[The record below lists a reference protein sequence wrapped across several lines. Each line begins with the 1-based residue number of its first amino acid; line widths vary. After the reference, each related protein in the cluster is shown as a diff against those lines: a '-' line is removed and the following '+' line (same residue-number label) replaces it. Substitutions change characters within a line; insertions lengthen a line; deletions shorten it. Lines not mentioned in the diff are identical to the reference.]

1 MQETKYTKK
10 LYKAIRKLNLDQEE
24 LKGLLLCLYINGCP
38 SEDCAKLF
46 GNTQEKIVSFLESEE
61 LYGYKAC
68 TKCSQLSD
76 RINGFYQLKNRG
88 HSICKECRI
97 KHMKNYVKKT
107 NYSKEY
113 RKKNIE
119 KLKKYDK
126 KQKKEYYR
134 DNKEKL
140 NEKHKIYYEDNKEK
154 LNKYGKEYRKNN
166 KENIYKYNTQYY
178 KNNKEKIKKNNK
190 KYKYNNA
197 SIEQVQ
203 KLKGIEEVSGNQIRC
218 KYCGRWMIP
227 TIIQV
232 DNRLQGIEENDRGYI
247 YCSEE
252 CKQECPTYGQ
262 KKYPKGFKPASSR
275 EVNPMLRQLVLAR
288 DNYTCQKCGK
298 SQDVRLHCHH
308 IIPAVNSPIEAN
320 DPKNCITLCKD
331 CHKLVHKLPGCGYN
345 ELKCA

>member
-1 MQETKYTKK
+1 MLETKYTKK
-10 LYKAIRKLNLDQEE
+10 LYSAIRKLNLDQEE
-24 LKGLLLCLYINGCP
+24 LKGLFLCLYINGCS

-46 GNTQEKIVSFLESEE
+46 GTTEDKIVNFLESEK

-68 TKCSQLSD
+68 IQCDKLKD
-76 RINGFYQLKNRG
+76 RVEGFRQYKDRK
-88 HSICKECRI
+88 SMICKDC
-97 KHMKNYVKKT
+97 KN
-107 NYSKEY
+107 E
-113 RKKNIE
+113 
-119 KLKKYDK
+119 YDK
-126 KQKKEYYR
+126 KYKE
-134 DNKEKL
+134 
-140 NEKHKIYYEDNKEK
+140 
-154 LNKYGKEYRKNN
+154 NN
-166 KENIYKYNTQYY
+166 KERIQEYKDKYNKEYW
-178 KNNKEKIKKNNK
+178 KNNKEKIKEYKENNKEKIKEHRNKYNKEYYKNNK
-190 KYKYNNA
+190 EDFINYNKNNKEKIKEYSKNRFQSEA
-197 SIEQVQ
+197 SAKHVQ
-203 KLKGIEEVSGNQIRC
+203 KLATYEEVSGNQIRC
-218 KYCGRWMIP
+218 KYCGRWTIP
-227 TIIQV
+227 TIQQV
-232 DNRLQGIEENDRGYI
+232 NDRLRGINDNDKCYI

-275 EVNPMLRQLVLAR
+275 EVNSMLRQLVLAR